1 MKRIINCTTLVSH
14 LEMFK
19 GIEPWSVTYN
29 NPVHSEHV
37 CALTIV
43 HCTAFSTG
51 VENDWIVFIPIEVGY
66 RGLFFGHSFRSS
78 WTPDKL
84 VTWYL
89 LIPFSKKKLKKVRK
103 PGCPLREME
112 ESKKA
117 AAMSQNWH
125 FQPFWHFFEYF
136 SLVKTCYFMFVMP
149 RNPFL
154 KDLLIFDFSFLRK
167 GQFCSKFKRG
177 HFSMISR
184 ILKLIC
190 C

>member
-1 MKRIINCTTLVSH
+1 MKLCYFFINSLRIVPFIAPVKWIYCYYILFFGEKVKITVEAVVNSLQVLLVK
-14 LEMFK
+14 L
-19 GIEPWSVTYN
+19 
-29 NPVHSEHV
+29 
-37 CALTIV
+37 
-43 HCTAFSTG
+43 
-51 VENDWIVFIPIEVGY
+51 EVGY

-103 PGCPLREME
+103 PGCPLRKME
-112 ESKKA
+112 ESKMA
-117 AAMSQNWH
+117 ATMCQNWH

-136 SLVKTCYFMFVMP
+136 SLVKTCYCVFLKP

-177 HFSMISR
+177 RFSMISR

>member
-1 MKRIINCTTLVSH
+1 MADKRNKT
-14 LEMFK
+14 
-19 GIEPWSVTYN
+19 
-29 NPVHSEHV
+29 
-37 CALTIV
+37 
-43 HCTAFSTG
+43 
-51 VENDWIVFIPIEVGY
+51 ENKTKQKQNKQKTCSKTRSLLLEVGY

-78 WTPDKL
+78 WTLDKL

-103 PGCPLREME
+103 PGCPLRKME
-112 ESKKA
+112 ESKMA
-117 AAMSQNWH
+117 ATMCQNWH

-136 SLVKTCYFMFVMP
+136 SLVKTCYFMFLKP

-177 HFSMISR
+177 CFSMISR